1 MGLSYFVKVFET
13 IRSVEVAPF
22 RVEASR
28 QSSLPLARLK
38 LKACSGTLS
47 EDILVP
53 LTNAVI
59 GILQNPFRLLW
70 DAALDCLAGLLE
82 MQRIPVW
89 EAFVQHLALHQ
100 TIFLSKGEKSESENS
115 TSTQDSPIS
124 KF

>member
-38 LKACSGTLS
+38 LKAFSGTLS

-89 EAFVQHLALHQ
+89 ETFVQHLSLHQ

-115 TSTQDSPIS
+115 TSTQDSAIS
-124 KF
+124 MF